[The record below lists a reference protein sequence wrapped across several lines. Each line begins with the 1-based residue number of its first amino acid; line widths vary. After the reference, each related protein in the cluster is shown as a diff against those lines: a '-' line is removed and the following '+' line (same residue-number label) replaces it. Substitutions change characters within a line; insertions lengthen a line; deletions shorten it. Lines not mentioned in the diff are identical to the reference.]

1 MPGYHFSAALK
12 FLSLPVFDLVVGMD
26 WLHRYSPMHVD
37 WTNKWMTIP
46 YKGTTKCLQ
55 GLRSSLPVGTV
66 VELLLLLSDTSTS
79 VPSARNS
86 LPKIDPW
93 V

>member
-1 MPGYHFSAALK
+1 
-12 FLSLPVFDLVVGMD
+12 MD
-26 WLHRYSPMHVD
+26 WFHRYRYSPMHVD
-37 WTNKWMTIP
+37 WTNKWMTIS
-46 YKGTTKCLQ
+46 YKGTTECLQ
-55 GLRSSLPVGTV
+55 GLRSYLPIGTV

-79 VPSARNS
+79 VPSARKS

>member
-1 MPGYHFSAALK
+1 
-12 FLSLPVFDLVVGMD
+12 MD

-46 YKGTTKCLQ
+46 YKGTTECLQ

-66 VELLLLLSDTSTS
+66 VELLLLLLSDTSTS
-79 VPSARNS
+79 VPSARKS